1 MAGHDDMRA
10 AMETTGLAG
19 HPALELLNTRATL
32 TPGVVTD
39 LIGDG
44 ARYID
49 WLLTM
54 ELVAADDVEALRAR
68 FDEQDVER
76 AAETARELRTRLLPV
91 VDAWISGV
99 PMDDGMAAY
108 LNGIL
113 RTGGTY
119 REVTRTEAGLAVRE
133 RAIWSDWK
141 SLVAPVAADVAGL
154 LIGGNADLV
163 HQCAGETCDLWFYDR
178 TKSHRRKWCSMS
190 TCGNRTKVRAH
201 RARAAGPAEGAD

>member
-1 MAGHDDMRA
+1 MAGHDDMQA

-49 WLLTM
+49 WLLNM

-68 FDEQDVER
+68 FDEQDVDR
-76 AAETARELRTRLLPV
+76 AAETARQLRTRLLPV

-119 REVTRTEAGLAVRE
+119 REVTRAEAGLAVRE

-154 LIGGNADLV
+154 LIDGNADLV